1 MVLVNVSDMVTE
13 LVGAAYLPACLLGRF
28 QGDKDDFLIGRAV
41 DGETGR
47 IRARTC
53 EDEVTRREQLAL
65 SRGFTGCLGAD
76 PVVEHGVLRFDLRS
90 CPGTHVGDRS
100 GTEEVA
106 KEAPLEEGESAGFF
120 FRLREKWYQHR
131 IGVQGDVHM
140 CAKIICQRQH
150 TG

>member
-1 MVLVNVSDMVTE
+1 MARSVKRQLEQAGFSQGWEQIKKQEESSLRTRIWAQDEIAITHPQHATPTEPPVLDEERTVE
-13 LVGAAYLPACLLGRF
+13 AAIHQPPVQAPPAH
-28 QGDKDDFLIGRAV
+28 
-41 DGETGR
+41 T
-47 IRARTC
+47 
-53 EDEVTRREQLAL
+53 
-65 SRGFTGCLGAD
+65 
-76 PVVEHGVLRFDLRS
+76 
-90 CPGTHVGDRS
+90 
-100 GTEEVA
+100 